1 VVLAILT
8 SVLVVGGLGL
18 SFRSRPQGLIGRHR
32 YANRYSDAPG
42 ARADDSR
49 LG

>member
-1 VVLAILT
+1 MVLALLT
-8 SVLVVGGLGL
+8 SALVVGGLGL
-18 SFRSRPQGLIGRHR
+18 SFRSPRHGLIGQHR